1 MATRNVND
9 LQIFPYNSKVITCTP
24 MSAGGRYVVNN
35 GQNLVNVIKERPPN
49 RKAKFNDFFF
59 IVCFAICDEASR
71 VGLSQLS
78 HTVHAS
84 LREQKKNHFHTV
96 SFHEVCVLPTFIN
109 VLLRN

>member
-1 MATRNVND
+1 MVN
-9 LQIFPYNSKVITCTP
+9 C
-24 MSAGGRYVVNN
+24 
-35 GQNLVNVIKERPPN
+35 GQNLVNVIKELPQN

-84 LREQKKNHFHTV
+84 LREQKKEPFHTV

>member
-1 MATRNVND
+1 MVVLVGGQLWAKFGQRN
-9 LQIFPYNSKVITCTP
+9 
-24 MSAGGRYVVNN
+24 
-35 GQNLVNVIKERPPN
+35 KERPPN

-96 SFHEVCVLPTFIN
+96 SFPEF
-109 VLLRN
+109 